1 MLCYFCMLMF
11 YVCSLCHYVIF
22 FLQCCMV
29 LFFLT
34 DIIIEEPWMQD
45 IINYS
50 IVKSGFVGPYN
61 DDLFVNFDVMKI
73 SKKSSI
79 YKVLK
84 PIIKYLRKYNTE
96 FDPTVLYY
104 LRRVL
109 YGLIRNDKIAYSR
122 NTGRMICSSCF
133 SPLNFSDDICNQKV
147 RMKKVIFDISSKF
160 EKEVE
165 VPWTSRAFKKKFIQD
180 HLSLCISYKHE
191 ANIHC
196 LLSKPST
203 PIPNRESQH
212 SRKDTLYLSYKE
224 MAKCIEGTIQA
235 MLTMQDEIQKDEE
248 AGKSEDEK
256 CIDGGND
263 GGNESGAV
271 SSDSSGINADA
282 EAGISDN
289 SY

>member
-1 MLCYFCMLMF
+1 ML
-11 YVCSLCHYVIF
+11 VVYVIMLYY
-22 FLQCCMV
+22 FLHCCMV

-34 DIIIEEPWMQD
+34 DQIIEEPWIQD
-45 IINYS
+45 IISYS
-50 IVKSGFVGPYN
+50 VLKFGYVGPDN
-61 DDLFVNFDVMKI
+61 NDLFFNFVEMKI
-73 SKKSSI
+73 SKRSAI
-79 YKVLK
+79 YKLLK
-84 PIIKYLRKYNTE
+84 PIIKYLRKYYKE

-104 LRRVL
+104 MRRVL
-109 YGLIRNDKIAYSR
+109 YGLIRNDKMAFSR
-122 NTGRMICSSCF
+122 NTGRMVFCSCF
-133 SPLNFSDDICNQKV
+133 SPLNFSDEICNQKV
-147 RMKKVIFDISSKF
+147 RLKKVISDISSKF

-165 VPWTSRAFKKKFIQD
+165 VPCTSRAFKKKFIQD

-191 ANIHC
+191 TNIHF

-263 GGNESGAV
+263 GGNESGAEA
-271 SSDSSGINADA
+271 SDSSGINADT
-282 EAGISDN
+282 EAGTSDN